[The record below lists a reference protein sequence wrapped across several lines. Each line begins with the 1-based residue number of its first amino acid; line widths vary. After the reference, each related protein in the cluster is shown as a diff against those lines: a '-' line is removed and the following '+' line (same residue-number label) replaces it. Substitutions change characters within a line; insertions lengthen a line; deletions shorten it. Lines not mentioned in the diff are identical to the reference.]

1 VLKLIIVDD
10 CRTARAALRFA
21 LEKDHEILVLG
32 EAENGAQAL
41 SLLERYEPD
50 LLTMDVYLGSENGLD
65 LSRQIMAT
73 HPLPIVVLTA
83 AALEGTELAY
93 QALQHGALEAR
104 PKLPAPHHPDYAKRC
119 RELRRLLHNLSKVPV
134 LHAASRRVRS
144 AVASSRVSKQ
154 NYGEQASRPI
164 DKNPA
169 SRELGSAELASQAAV
184 ARPFGPPSARSV
196 HPFTPTMLLIGASTG
211 GPQLLARLLS
221 SLPASFAFPVL
232 VVQHIAAG
240 FGEGFAS
247 WLAEASGHPC
257 DLLSHRCSLV
267 GGRIYLAP
275 DSRDLC
281 LLAPCLVEVCDPQ
294 PGASIAPSIDVCFE
308 SAAAMG
314 AMPALALLLTGM
326 GRDGARGMARL
337 HRAGAV
343 SIAQSPS
350 TCTVDSMPKAA
361 IQEGVSAVMEPE
373 QMMDYL
379 QRCAALKR

>member
-1 VLKLIIVDD
+1 MLKLIIVDD

-119 RELRRLLHNLSKVPV
+119 HELRRLLHNLSKVPV
-134 LHAASRRVRS
+134 LHAVSKRARS
-144 AVASSRVSKQ
+144 AAASSS
-154 NYGEQASRPI
+154 ASNQ
-164 DKNPA
+164 NPA
-169 SRELGSAELASQAAV
+169 PRELGSAELASRAAV
-184 ARPFGPPSARSV
+184 AGPFGPSTARSV
-196 HPFTPTMLLIGASTG
+196 HPFAPTMLLIGASTG
-211 GPQLLARLLS
+211 GPQLLVRLLS
-221 SLPASFAFPVL
+221 SLPARFAFPVV

-257 DLLSHRCSLV
+257 DLLSQRRSLS

-275 DSRDLC
+275 DSQDLC
-281 LLAPCLVEVCDPQ
+281 LLAPFLVDVRDPQ